1 MAAPGSSD
9 RRIARAARSSC
20 PRRLGVSA
28 WLLGAL
34 VGVVVLAGGCGTAA
48 ASDGAAAAA
57 SSSPSAATRIGPLC
71 SCGPTSAAAALASA
85 HVGDLDVNAGYAV
98 TSVLSLDGRTTT
110 AAYMS
115 IANEGLKPADLLGA
129 SSPKATSVDLANS
142 THSGS
147 NDAAAVD
154 SIPIAAGGTVA
165 LAPDGYKLTVVG
177 LPAPLRIGDML
188 PVTLHFSG
196 GRTAHLTLPVESR

>member
-9 RRIARAARSSC
+9 RRIARAARSSR

-28 WLLGAL
+28 RL

-85 HVGDLDVNAGYAV
+85 HVGDLDVNAGHAV

-129 SSPKATSVDLANS
+129 SSPKATSVDPANS

-165 LAPDGYKLTVVG
+165 LAW
-177 LPAPLRIGDML
+177 LP
-188 PVTLHFSG
+188 
-196 GRTAHLTLPVESR
+196 TATN